1 MRNRYVL
8 LADLPIVVL
17 AALGAFVLR
26 FDWLFQNFRRDFL
39 LYAAAALLVK
49 PVVLYGF
56 GMYSRYW
63 RYASIQD
70 LLALALS
77 GLTSSVVMSL
87 LVAVALV
94 THVVEQFARSVV
106 LIDGLL
112 FFVGG
117 AAIRVS
123 VRMVGESRARTIAAS
138 SGKSRRI
145 LISGAGDAGAMVAR
159 EMLRNPQLGMTP
171 IGFVDDDRAKV
182 KKM

>member
-26 FDWLFQNFRRDFL
+26 FDWLFPRFRRDFIL
-39 LYAAAALLVK
+39 FAAAALIVK
-49 PVVLYGF
+49 PIVLYAF

-70 LLALALS
+70 LLALALAD
-77 GLTSSVVMSL
+77 LTSSVVMAL
-87 LVAVALV
+87 LVALALV

-112 FFVGG
+112 LFVGC
-117 AAIRVS
+117 AAVRVS
-123 VRMVGESRARTIAAS
+123 VRIIGESRARSVAA
-138 SGKSRRI
+138 
-145 LISGAGDAGAMVAR
+145 
-159 EMLRNPQLGMTP
+159 
-171 IGFVDDDRAKV
+171 
-182 KKM
+182 